1 MANQYDFL
9 GGVQQGQNWIDG
21 LFQQNA
27 QRRAGASLASGNTQG
42 AAQALY
48 RAGDLAGGRQVTQN
62 AAADAMAAQAARTAD
77 SARQLQ
83 TTLQV
88 VKALKARRDAGED
101 VSQALPG
108 YRSTFL
114 AMGTRPEDF
123 DQIATQIAQNPAFL
137 DQIEELTA
145 QQMKYELR
153 AGNNGDTVAVGLNP
167 ETGQTSSR
175 LAYAAPQ
182 APQITALG
190 IINPPARP
198 LPTGQATD
206 YQPGTSTGG
215 AILPGTQP
223 LSQTAPAAAT
233 GAAISANPLW
243 SRQIQQESGGQQF
256 GANGQPLTSPKGAFG
271 VAQLMPGT
279 ASDMARQMGVSVE
292 QLRSDPALN
301 EAAGQRYQQQQL
313 DKYGGNQAL
322 ALAAYNAGPAKV
334 DEWISR
340 FGDPRTG
347 EITTEEFVARIPYA
361 ETKNYVQNI
370 TQGQYGQGD
379 NEGSAGQT
387 TSGLEQLG
395 GGYTLQRMQT
405 PADQRAERAYQLSVN
420 ADRRAET
427 AAERAARTESRTESR
442 LNATEERGDRVAQS
456 ALRRE
461 FNSRPEVKEFREVD
475 NSFRTIQNFVER
487 PSAAGD
493 ISMIFA
499 FMKVLDPTSTVREGE
514 FATAS
519 NAGGIP
525 ETVRNMAN
533 RALNGQR
540 LQPNQRQDF
549 LRQAQ
554 AIRSSREQR
563 FNQVRGEY
571 EYEAQQQGFDP
582 QRIIGGVNEQG
593 QRQRQTNAPGIPF
606 NLADPQLQAR
616 QRLSAGGANPS
627 SPVGS
632 PLNPRYVNPA
642 DERGSYANIQPGQ
655 WFVAPDG
662 AVLQKPTERRR

>member
-1 MANQYDFL
+1 MALVNPL
-9 GGVQQGQNWIDG
+9 GAVQEGQNYVDG
-21 LFQQNA
+21 LFAQNA
-27 QRRAGASLASGNTQG
+27 NRLAGNALASGNTRG
-42 AAQALY
+42 ASQALY
-48 RAGDLAGGRQVTQN
+48 RSGDLAGGRQVTQN
-62 AAADAMAAQAARTAD
+62 AMADATAARTQQAAD
-77 SARQLQ
+77 STRQLQ

-88 VKALKARRDAGED
+88 VKALKAQRDSGQD
-101 VSQALPG
+101 VSTALMS
-108 YRSTFL
+108 YRPTFL
-114 AMGTRPEDF
+114 AMGTNPQEF
-123 DQIATQIAQNPAFL
+123 DQIAQQIAANPAFL
-137 DQIEELTA
+137 DQVEALTA
-145 QQMKYELR
+145 QAMEYELR
-153 AGNNGDTVAVGLNP
+153 AGNNGDTVAVGLNKQTG
-167 ETGQTSSR
+167 ETQSR

-182 APQITALG
+182 APQITQFGVL
-190 IINPPARP
+190 NPPARP
-198 LPTGQATD
+198 LPVGQATA
-206 YQPGTSTGG
+206 YQPGTSTGA

-223 LSQTAPAAAT
+223 LSQAAPAAAT
-233 GAAISANPLW
+233 GAAISSNPLW

-256 GANGQPLTSPKGAFG
+256 GANGQVLTSPAGAFG

-279 ASDMARQMGVSVE
+279 AADMARQMGVSVE

-313 DKYGGNQAL
+313 EKYGGNEAL
-322 ALAAYNAGPAKV
+322 ALAAYNAGPGRV
-334 DEWISR
+334 DEWIQR

-347 EITTEEFVARIPYA
+347 EITTEEFVARIPFA
-361 ETKNYVQNI
+361 ETKNYVENI

-379 NEGSAGQT
+379 NEGSAGQQA
-387 TSGLEQLG
+387 SGLEQLG

-405 PADQRAERAYQLSVN
+405 PADQRAERQFQLSVN

-427 AAERAARTESRTESR
+427 AAERAARTEARTEAR
-442 LNATEERGDRVAQS
+442 VDKTVARGDRVAQS

-475 NSFRTIQNFVER
+475 NSFRTIQNFVQR

-519 NAGGIP
+519 NAGGVP
-525 ETVRNMAN
+525 EQVRNLYT
-533 RALNGQR
+533 RAINGQR
-540 LQPNQRQDF
+540 LQPNQREDF
-549 LRQAQ
+549 LRQAG

-571 EYEAQQQGFDP
+571 EFEAQQQGFDP
-582 QRIIGGVNEQG
+582 QRIIGGVNDQG

-606 NLADPQLQAR
+606 NLAQPQLQAR
-616 QRLSAGGANPS
+616 QRLTGSGANPS

-655 WFVAPDG
+655 WFVAPNG
-662 AVLQKPTERRR
+662 EVLQKPTERRR